1 MDVNTAL
8 RLLAAMVVLTSQPY
22 NTEGRNICSKDLR
35 KLQKRSGED
44 VVLLEGYE
52 VSPKDEERGSG
63 CVEYEATS
71 PVPTPAAQTT
81 TRNNVPYTVNP
92 VPTPKKPTKKQ
103 LCWVYY
109 GKPVKLYLPM
119 RNLPTLPN
127 PQGNKQISGLYTGG
141 MKGSVNTQPRVVC
154 GKLQWSMRSFP
165 KVLQDYT
172 KGGKQDIK
180 GSGSV
185 KPIVVRPATAIQ
197 VSSSGSSSFYN
208 LLRSYQRLL
217 AVQRPR
223 GSSVSSRCV

>member
-8 RLLAAMVVLTSQPY
+8 RLLTALLVLTSQPY
-22 NTEGRNICSKDLR
+22 NTEE
-35 KLQKRSGED
+35 LQKRSGED
-44 VVLLEGYE
+44 VVLLEGYD
-52 VSPKDEERGSG
+52 VSQKDEERDND

-81 TRNNVPYTVNP
+81 TRNKVPYIVNP
-92 VPTPKKPTKKQ
+92 VPTLKKPSKNQ

-119 RNLPTLPN
+119 RNLPN
-127 PQGNKQISGLYTGG
+127 PQGNKQIFGLYTGG
-141 MKGSVNTQPRVVC
+141 MSGSVNTQPRVVC
-154 GKLQWSMRSFP
+154 GKLQWPMRSFP

-172 KGGKQDIK
+172 NGRKQDIK

-185 KPIVVRPATAIQ
+185 KPIVVRPAMAIQ